1 MPHILDRFFDPGSV
15 AIVGAS
21 ATEGKPGNEVIRN
34 IVANGY
40 QGRLYAVNPK
50 GGEIMGF
57 KVSRSIGDLPRG
69 IDLAVILLPAKL
81 NANAVREC
89 AGRGI
94 GAVVLA
100 AGGFSE
106 VDAEGEKT
114 QEELAAAIRETGIR
128 AIGPNTSG
136 HISTPSNFTSSFF
149 PLGRIPAGH
158 ISYIAQTGNFAT
170 HTMRYIASGEH
181 FGVARVVGLGNKVD
195 IDESDVLEYYE
206 DDDETRAV
214 FVYLESLARPRR
226 FLEIARRVSRKK
238 PIILLKGGST
248 SEGASAAVAHTA
260 ALASDDRIIEG
271 VLKQAG
277 ITRIHKYSHLFLV
290 AKALSAMPLPKGDR
304 VSFLAPSGAL
314 LVVLTDLCRRK
325 WGLQVP
331 RLRPETRERLQEIS
345 PAYVRMRNPVDI
357 WPSAIVHGIPY
368 AYREGMEA
376 VLKDPGIDAVVAV
389 LMIRNDT
396 RVEDLDFIVELARKY
411 PEKPVYVAFG
421 SGKEQMD
428 AAREYLEP
436 NGIPTFPLIE
446 QPFEVLS
453 VLCRCRRLVARNE
466 DPDSANPVTGTEIQ
480 SRAAAPGEFAA
491 TVTGIAETIL
501 SAARQGSR
509 DRLSEYESKQVLS
522 AYGIPVAREML
533 AEDIPGAREAASRI
547 GYPVVLKACSPEL
560 SHKTEA
566 GLVITDL
573 QDEQSLSRAAE
584 LILQRSSG
592 QGPPGSETGIL
603 VQEMV
608 RGQRELA
615 MGLTRDPQ
623 FGPCVMFGL
632 GGVLTEALGDVAF
645 RMAPLSRADALEM
658 MQEIRGREIL
668 GPVRGMAAADLEI
681 LARCLVALGEIGLE
695 HGTIREIDINP
706 LIIRDGR
713 PVAVDALV
721 VLQQPPCPDRP

>member
-1 MPHILDRFFDPGSV
+1 MPHVLDRFFNPGSV

-21 ATEGKPGNEVIRN
+21 ATDGKPGNEIIRN

-40 QGRLYAVNPK
+40 RGKLYPVNPR

-57 KVSRSIGDLPRG
+57 RVSRSIGDLPRG
-69 IDLAVILLPAKL
+69 VDLAVILLPAKL
-81 NANAVREC
+81 NAKAVREC

-106 VDAEGEKT
+106 VDVEGEKT
-114 QEELAAAIRETGIR
+114 QGELAAAIRDTGIR

-206 DDDETRAV
+206 DDAETRAV
-214 FVYLESLARPRR
+214 FAYLESLARPRR

-277 ITRIHKYSHLFLV
+277 ITRVHKYSHLFLA

-314 LVVLTDLCRRK
+314 LVVLTDLCRRQ

-331 RLRPETRERLQEIS
+331 ELSPATRERLQEIS

-376 VLKDPGIDAVVAV
+376 VLKDPGIDAVVV
-389 LMIRNDT
+389 ILMLRNDT
-396 RVEDLDFIVELARKY
+396 RMEDLGFIIELAGKY
-411 PEKPVYVAFG
+411 PDKPVYVAFA

-436 NGIPTFPLIE
+436 NGIPTFPLVE

-453 VLCRCRRLVARNE
+453 VLCRCRKLLAGNE
-466 DPDSANPVTGTEIQ
+466 DPDNANPSTG
-480 SRAAAPGEFAA
+480 SLRSK
-491 TVTGIAETIL
+491 L
-501 SAARQGSR
+501 QGNVVQLDGR
-509 DRLSEYESKQVLS
+509 DRLSEYESKQLLS
-522 AYGIPVAREML
+522 AYGIPVVREIL
-533 AEDIPGAREAASRI
+533 AEDIPTAREAASRI
-547 GYPVVLKACSPEL
+547 GYPVVLKACSPQL

-566 GLVITDL
+566 GLVVTDL
-573 QDEQSLSRAAE
+573 RNDADLSSAAE
-584 LILQRSSG
+584 LILQRSRDQRSPDQRAPGQRPAGSG
-592 QGPPGSETGIL
+592 SGIL

-608 RGQRELA
+608 IGQRELA

-632 GGVLTEALGDVAF
+632 GGVLTEALGDVSF

-668 GPVRGMAAADLEI
+668 GAVRGMAAADLET

-695 HGTIREIDINP
+695 HETIREIDINP

-721 VLQQPPCPDRP
+721 VLEQT

>member
-1 MPHILDRFFDPGSV
+1 MPHILDRFFNPGSV

-21 ATEGKPGNEVIRN
+21 ATDGKPGNEIIRN

-40 QGRLYAVNPK
+40 RGKLYPVNPR

-57 KVSRSIGDLPRG
+57 RVSRSIGDLPRG
-69 IDLAVILLPAKL
+69 VDLAVILLPAKL
-81 NANAVREC
+81 NAKAVREC

-106 VDAEGEKT
+106 VDVEGEKT
-114 QEELAAAIRETGIR
+114 QGELAAAIRDTGIR

-206 DDDETRAV
+206 DDAETRAV
-214 FVYLESLARPRR
+214 FAYLESLARPRR

-277 ITRIHKYSHLFLV
+277 ITRVHKYSHLFLA

-314 LVVLTDLCRRK
+314 LVVLTDLCRRQ

-331 RLRPETRERLQEIS
+331 ELSPATRERLQEIS

-376 VLKDPGIDAVVAV
+376 VLKDPGIDAVVV
-389 LMIRNDT
+389 ILMLRNDT
-396 RVEDLDFIVELARKY
+396 RMEDLGFIIELAGKY
-411 PEKPVYVAFG
+411 PDKPVYVAFA

-436 NGIPTFPLIE
+436 NGIPTFPLVE

-453 VLCRCRRLVARNE
+453 VLCRCRKLLAGNE
-466 DPDSANPVTGTEIQ
+466 DPDNANPSTG
-480 SRAAAPGEFAA
+480 SLRSK
-491 TVTGIAETIL
+491 L
-501 SAARQGSR
+501 QGNVVQLDGR
-509 DRLSEYESKQVLS
+509 DRLSEYESKQLLS
-522 AYGIPVAREML
+522 AYGIPVVREIL
-533 AEDIPGAREAASRI
+533 AEDIPTAREAASRI
-547 GYPVVLKACSPEL
+547 GYPVVLKACSPQL

-566 GLVITDL
+566 GLVVTDL
-573 QDEQSLSRAAE
+573 RNDADLSSAAE
-584 LILQRSSG
+584 LLLQRSCNQRSPGQRPAGSG
-592 QGPPGSETGIL
+592 SGIL

-608 RGQRELA
+608 IGQRELA

-632 GGVLTEALGDVAF
+632 GGVLTEALGDVSF

-668 GPVRGMAAADLEI
+668 GAVRGMAAADLET

-695 HGTIREIDINP
+695 HETIREIDINP

-721 VLQQPPCPDRP
+721 VLEQT

>member
-1 MPHILDRFFDPGSV
+1 MPHILDRFFNPGSV

-21 ATEGKPGNEVIRN
+21 ATDGKPGNEIIRN

-40 QGRLYAVNPK
+40 RGKLYPVNPR

-57 KVSRSIGDLPRG
+57 RVSRSIGDLPRG
-69 IDLAVILLPAKL
+69 VDLAVILLPAKL
-81 NANAVREC
+81 NAKAVREC

-106 VDAEGEKT
+106 VDVEGEKT
-114 QEELAAAIRETGIR
+114 QGELAAAIRDTGIR

-206 DDDETRAV
+206 DDAETRAV
-214 FVYLESLARPRR
+214 FAYLESLARPRR

-277 ITRIHKYSHLFLV
+277 ITRVHKYSHLFLA

-314 LVVLTDLCRRK
+314 LVVLTDLCRRQ

-331 RLRPETRERLQEIS
+331 ELSPATRERLQEIS

-376 VLKDPGIDAVVAV
+376 VLKDPGIDAVVV
-389 LMIRNDT
+389 ILMLRNDT
-396 RVEDLDFIVELARKY
+396 RMEDLGFIIELAGKY
-411 PEKPVYVAFG
+411 PDKPVYVAFA

-436 NGIPTFPLIE
+436 NGIPTFPLVE

-453 VLCRCRRLVARNE
+453 VLCRCRKLLAGNE
-466 DPDSANPVTGTEIQ
+466 DPDNANPSTG
-480 SRAAAPGEFAA
+480 SLRSK
-491 TVTGIAETIL
+491 L
-501 SAARQGSR
+501 QGNVVQLDGR
-509 DRLSEYESKQVLS
+509 DRLSEYESKQLLS
-522 AYGIPVAREML
+522 AYGIPVVREIL
-533 AEDIPGAREAASRI
+533 AEDIPTAREAASRI
-547 GYPVVLKACSPEL
+547 GYPVVLKACSPQL

-566 GLVITDL
+566 GLVVTDL
-573 QDEQSLSRAAE
+573 RNDADLSSAAE
-584 LILQRSSG
+584 LILQRSCNQRSPGQRPAGSG
-592 QGPPGSETGIL
+592 SGIL

-608 RGQRELA
+608 IGQRELA

-632 GGVLTEALGDVAF
+632 GGVLTEALGDVSF

-668 GPVRGMAAADLEI
+668 GAVRGMAAADLET

-695 HGTIREIDINP
+695 HETIREIDINP

-721 VLQQPPCPDRP
+721 VLEQT